1 MTITAIK
8 EATIGKPKTRLGT
21 TIYPIFLPDNSPK
34 NIKIA
39 TDDLVVSE
47 LETASVPQ
55 IQVHNPT
62 DSPLLIPAGKVLS
75 GGRQTRTVNVS
86 ILVAPGSTI
95 VIPVSCVEAGR
106 WHGEHRFEDS
116 KRFASRRVRM
126 EKQRSVARNV
136 KNLRT
141 KMSDQSAVWS
151 SIDAEMAS
159 RHLSSDTRSFLYAE
173 ESMNDEKK
181 RFTAVQELLN
191 EGPEPLQNG
200 IAIAQGDEVV
210 SVEMFA
216 SPDALK
222 SSYEALIRSAIFD
235 SPDKKV
241 KSPSEGAVQKFL
253 DQILSAET
261 TEATGVGLGT
271 EYHIENDKF
280 VAHALAYE
288 GKFLHANAF
297 ATLV

>member
-47 LETASVPQ
+47 LESASVPQ

-159 RHLSSDTRSFLYAE
+159 RHLSSDTKSFLYAE

-271 EYHIENDKF
+271 EYHIGNDKF

>member
-39 TDDLVVSE
+39 TDDLIVLE
-47 LETASVPQ
+47 LESASVPQ

>member
-34 NIKIA
+34 NIRIA

-47 LETASVPQ
+47 LESASVPQ

-106 WHGEHRFEDS
+106 WHGERRFEDS

-136 KNLRT
+136 KNLRM

-151 SIDAEMAS
+151 SIDSEMIS
-159 RHLSSDTRSFLYAE
+159 RHLSSDTKNFLYAE
-173 ESMNDEKK
+173 ESLNDEKE
-181 RFTAVQELLN
+181 RFAAVQELLN
-191 EGPEPLQNG
+191 EGPEPQQNG
-200 IAIAQGDEVV
+200 IAIAQGDEIV

-241 KSPSEGAVQKFL
+241 KSPSEDAVQAFL
-253 DQILSAET
+253 DQIISAET

>member
-21 TIYPIFLPDNSPK
+21 TFYPIFIPNNSPK

-47 LETASVPQ
+47 LKSASVPQ

-106 WHGEHRFEDS
+106 WHGQHRFEDS
-116 KRFASRRVRM
+116 RRFASRRVRM

-136 KNLRT
+136 KNLRM
-141 KMSDQSAVWS
+141 KMSDQGAVWN
-151 SIDAEMAS
+151 SIDSEMAA
-159 RHLSSDTRSFLYAE
+159 RHLFSDTKNFLYAE
-173 ESMNDEKK
+173 ESLNDEKE
-181 RFTAVQELLN
+181 RFSVVQELLN
-191 EGPEPLQNG
+191 EGPEPQQNG
-200 IAIAQGDEVV
+200 IAIAQGDKIV

-222 SSYEALIRSAIFD
+222 TSYEALIRSAIFD

-241 KSPSEGAVQKFL
+241 ESPSEDAVQAFL

-271 EYHIENDKF
+271 EYHIENEDF

>member
-21 TIYPIFLPDNSPK
+21 TIYPIFMPNKSPE

-47 LETASVPQ
+47 LESASVPQ

-106 WHGEHRFEDS
+106 WHGQHRFEDS
-116 KRFASRRVRM
+116 RRFASRRVRM

-136 KNLRT
+136 KNLRN
-141 KMSDQSAVWS
+141 KMSDQGAVWN
-151 SIDAEMAS
+151 SIDAEMIARDLHS
-159 RHLSSDTRSFLYAE
+159 ATSNFLYAE
-173 ESMNDEKK
+173 ESLTNETE
-181 RFTAVQELLN
+181 RFSAVQELLS
-191 EGPEPLQNG
+191 EGPEPQQNG
-200 IAIAQGDEVV
+200 IAIAQGKEIV

-216 SPDALK
+216 SPEALK

-235 SPDKKV
+235 SPDKTV
-241 KSPSEGAVQKFL
+241 KSPGEDAVQEFL

-261 TEATGVGLGT
+261 TEAAGVGLGT
-271 EYHIENDKF
+271 EYHVENEKF

-288 GKFLHANAF
+288 GQFLHANAF

>member
-21 TIYPIFLPDNSPK
+21 TIYPIFLPNNTPQ

-39 TDDLVVSE
+39 TDDLIVSE
-47 LETASVPQ
+47 LESASVPQ

-62 DSPLLIPAGKVLS
+62 NEPLLIPAGKVLS

-86 ILVAPGSTI
+86 ILVAAGATL
-95 VIPVSCVEAGR
+95 VIPVSCVESGR
-106 WHGEHRFEDS
+106 WRGGRRFEDS

-126 EKQRSVARNV
+126 DMQRSVARNV

-141 KMSDQSAVWS
+141 KVSDQGAVWN
-151 SIDAEMAS
+151 SIDSELIS
-159 RHLSSDTRSFLYAE
+159 RHLSSDTNNFLHAE
-173 ESMNDEKK
+173 ESLDGESD
-181 RFTAVQELLN
+181 RYAAVKEFLE

-200 IAIAQGDEVV
+200 IVIAQGDEVV
-210 SVEMFA
+210 SAEMFA

-235 SPDKKV
+235 SPEKEV
-241 KSPSEGAVQKFL
+241 KPPSEEAVREFL
-253 DQILSAET
+253 DQISTAES
-261 TEATGVGLGT
+261 TEAEGVGLGT

-280 VAHALAYE
+280 VAHALAYN

>member
-1 MTITAIK
+1 M
-8 EATIGKPKTRLGT
+8 
-21 TIYPIFLPDNSPK
+21 
-34 NIKIA
+34 
-39 TDDLVVSE
+39 
-47 LETASVPQ
+47 
-55 IQVHNPT
+55 
-62 DSPLLIPAGKVLS
+62 IPAGKVLS

-141 KMSDQSAVWS
+141 KTSDQSAVWS

-241 KSPSEGAVQKFL
+241 KSPSEDAVQKFL

>member
-1 MTITAIK
+1 MTITAMK

-39 TDDLVVSE
+39 TDDLIVSE
-47 LETASVPQ
+47 LESASVPQ

-95 VIPVSCVEAGR
+95 IIPVSCVEAGR
-106 WHGEHRFEDS
+106 WHGQQRFTDS
-116 KRFASRRVRM
+116 KRLPSRMVRM
-126 EKQRSVARNV
+126 EQHRSVARNV
-136 KNLRT
+136 KNF
-141 KMSDQSAVWS
+141 KSKNSDQGAVWN
-151 SIDAEMAS
+151 SIDQE
-159 RHLSSDTRSFLYAE
+159 LSMRNLDSATKNFLYAD
-173 ESMNDEKK
+173 ESLDGESD
-181 RFTAVQELLN
+181 RFSAVKELLK

-200 IAIAQGDEVV
+200 IVIAQGNEVV

-222 SSYEALIRSAIFD
+222 SSYEALIRSAILD
-235 SPDKKV
+235 SSREKV
-241 KSPSEGAVQKFL
+241 SPPREEQVREFL
-253 DQILSAET
+253 DQVSAAES
-261 TEATGVGLGT
+261 TEAEGVGLGT

>member
-34 NIKIA
+34 DIKIA
-39 TDDLVVSE
+39 TDELIVSE
-47 LETASVPQ
+47 LESASVPQ

-95 VIPVSCVEAGR
+95 IIPVSCVEAGR
-106 WHGEHRFEDS
+106 WHGQQRFTDS
-116 KRFASRRVRM
+116 KRLPSRMVRM
-126 EKQRSVARNV
+126 EQHRSVARNV
-136 KNLRT
+136 KNF
-141 KMSDQSAVWS
+141 KSKNSDQGAVWN
-151 SIDAEMAS
+151 SIDQE
-159 RHLSSDTRSFLYAE
+159 LSMRNLNSATKNFLYAD
-173 ESMNDEKK
+173 ESLDGESD
-181 RFTAVQELLN
+181 RFSAVKELLK
-191 EGPEPLQNG
+191 EGPEPQQNG
-200 IAIAQGDEVV
+200 IVIAQGNEVV

-222 SSYEALIRSAIFD
+222 SSYEALIRSAILD
-235 SPDKKV
+235 SPIKKV
-241 KSPSEGAVQKFL
+241 SPPREEQVQEFL
-253 DQILSAET
+253 DQVSAAES
-261 TEATGVGLGT
+261 TEAEGVGLGT

>member
-8 EATIGKPKTRLGT
+8 EARIGKPKTRLGT
-21 TIYPIFLPDNSPK
+21 TIYPIFLPDNSPAD
-34 NIKIA
+34 IKIA
-39 TDDLVVSE
+39 TDELIVSE
-47 LETASVPQ
+47 LESASVPQ

-62 DSPLLIPAGKVLS
+62 AAPLLIPAGMVLS

-86 ILVAPGSTI
+86 ILVAAGSTI

-106 WHGEHRFEDS
+106 WNGQRRFTDS
-116 KRFASRRVRM
+116 KRLPSRMVRM
-126 EKQRSVARNV
+126 EKHRSVARNV
-136 KNLRT
+136 KNFNS
-141 KMSDQSAVWS
+141 KNSDQGAVWD
-151 SIDAEMAS
+151 SIE
-159 RHLSSDTRSFLYAE
+159 RELSSRGLDSATNNFLYAD
-173 ESMNDEKK
+173 ESLDRESD
-181 RFTAVQELLN
+181 RYAAVRELI
-191 EGPEPLQNG
+191 EQGPEPLQNG
-200 IAIAQGDEVV
+200 IVIAQGDEVV

-222 SSYEALIRSAIFD
+222 SSYEALIRSAILD
-235 SPDKKV
+235 SPIKEV
-241 KSPSEGAVQKFL
+241 KPPREEQVREFL
-253 DQILSAET
+253 DQISSAET

-271 EYHIENDKF
+271 EYHFENDKF

>member
-141 KMSDQSAVWS
+141 KTSDQSAVWS

-271 EYHIENDKF
+271 EYHIGNDKF

>member
-1 MTITAIK
+1 MTIIAIK

-21 TIYPIFLPDNSPK
+21 TLYPIFIPNNSPK

-47 LETASVPQ
+47 LESASVPQ

-62 DSPLLIPAGKVLS
+62 KNPLLIPAGKVLS

-106 WHGEHRFEDS
+106 WHGQHRFEDS
-116 KRFASRRVRM
+116 RRFASRRVRM

-136 KNLRT
+136 KNLRN
-141 KMSDQSAVWS
+141 KMSDQGAVWN
-151 SIDAEMAS
+151 SIDSELIS
-159 RHLSSDTRSFLYAE
+159 RHRASKTKNFLYAE
-173 ESMNDEKK
+173 ESLNDEKE
-181 RFTAVQELLN
+181 RFSVVQELLN
-191 EGPEPLQNG
+191 EGPEPQQNG
-200 IAIAQGDEVV
+200 IAIAQGDKVV

-222 SSYEALIRSAIFD
+222 TSYEALIRSAIFD
-235 SPDKKV
+235 SPEKKV
-241 KSPSEGAVQKFL
+241 KAP
-253 DQILSAET
+253 
-261 TEATGVGLGT
+261 
-271 EYHIENDKF
+271 
-280 VAHALAYE
+280 
-288 GKFLHANAF
+288 
-297 ATLV
+297 

>member
-8 EATIGKPKTRLGT
+8 EATIGTPKNRLGT
-21 TIYPIFLPDNSPK
+21 TIYPIFLPNNSPE

-47 LETASVPQ
+47 LESASVPQ

-106 WHGEHRFEDS
+106 WHGQHRFEDS

-136 KNLRT
+136 KNLRS
-141 KMSDQSAVWS
+141 KVSDQGAVWD
-151 SIDAEMAS
+151 SIEAEMIVRDLHSA
-159 RHLSSDTRSFLYAE
+159 TKNFLYAE
-173 ESMNDEKK
+173 ESLTNERE
-181 RFTAVQELLN
+181 RFSAVQELLS
-191 EGPEPLQNG
+191 EGPEPEQNG
-200 IAIAQGDEVV
+200 IAIAQGKEIV

-235 SPDKKV
+235 SPNKKV
-241 KSPSEGAVQKFL
+241 KSPSEDAVQEFL

-261 TEATGVGLGT
+261 TEAAGVGLGT
-271 EYHIENDKF
+271 EYHVENEKF

-288 GKFLHANAF
+288 GQFLHANAF

>member
-21 TIYPIFLPDNSPK
+21 TIYPIFMPNKSPK

-47 LETASVPQ
+47 LESASVPQ

-106 WHGEHRFEDS
+106 WHGQHRFEDS
-116 KRFASRRVRM
+116 RRFASRRVRM

-136 KNLRT
+136 KNLRN
-141 KMSDQSAVWS
+141 KMSDQGAVWN
-151 SIDAEMAS
+151 SIDAEMIARDLHS
-159 RHLSSDTRSFLYAE
+159 ATSNFLYAE
-173 ESMNDEKK
+173 ESLTNETE
-181 RFTAVQELLN
+181 RFSAVQELLS
-191 EGPEPLQNG
+191 EGPEPQQNG
-200 IAIAQGDEVV
+200 IAIAQGKEIV

-216 SPDALK
+216 SPEALK

-235 SPDKKV
+235 SPDKTV
-241 KSPSEGAVQKFL
+241 KSPGEDAVQEFL

-261 TEATGVGLGT
+261 TEAAGVGLGT
-271 EYHIENDKF
+271 EYHVENEKF

-288 GKFLHANAF
+288 GQFLHANAF

>member
-39 TDDLVVSE
+39 TDDLIVSE
-47 LETASVPQ
+47 LESASVPQ

-62 DSPLLIPAGKVLS
+62 NEPLLIPAGKVLS

-159 RHLSSDTRSFLYAE
+159 RHLSSDTKSFLYAE

>member
-21 TIYPIFLPDNSPK
+21 TIYPIFLPNNSPE

-47 LETASVPQ
+47 LESASVPQ

-86 ILVAPGSTI
+86 ILVAPESTI

-106 WHGEHRFEDS
+106 WHGQHRFEDS
-116 KRFASRRVRM
+116 RRFASRRVRM

-136 KNLRT
+136 KNLRN
-141 KMSDQSAVWS
+141 KMSDQGAVWD
-151 SIDAEMAS
+151 SIEAEMIARDLHS
-159 RHLSSDTRSFLYAE
+159 ATSNFLYAE
-173 ESMNDEKK
+173 ESLTNERE
-181 RFTAVQELLN
+181 RFSAVQELLS
-191 EGPEPLQNG
+191 EGPEPEQNG
-200 IAIAQGDEVV
+200 IAIAQGKEIV

-216 SPDALK
+216 SPEALK

-235 SPDKKV
+235 SPDKTV
-241 KSPSEGAVQKFL
+241 KSPGEDAVQEFL

-261 TEATGVGLGT
+261 TEAAGVGLGT
-271 EYHIENDKF
+271 EYHVENEKF
-280 VAHALAYE
+280 VAHALAYK
-288 GKFLHANAF
+288 GRFLHANAF

>member
-1 MTITAIK
+1 MTITAMK

-34 NIKIA
+34 DIKIA
-39 TDDLVVSE
+39 TDDLIVSE
-47 LETASVPQ
+47 LESASVPP

-95 VIPVSCVEAGR
+95 IIPVSCVEAGR
-106 WHGEHRFEDS
+106 WHGQRRFEDS
-116 KRFASRRVRM
+116 KRYSSRSVRM
-126 EKQRSVARNV
+126 AKQRSVARNV
-136 KNLRT
+136 KSMQT
-141 KMSDQSAVWS
+141 KNSDQGAVWS
-151 SIDAEMAS
+151 SIDAELTR
-159 RHLSSDTRSFLYAE
+159 RHLDSDTKNFLYAE
-173 ESMNDEKK
+173 ESLNNETE
-181 RFTAVQELLN
+181 RFAAVQELLN
-191 EGPEPLQNG
+191 EGPEPQQNG

-241 KSPSEGAVQKFL
+241 ESPSEDAVQKFL

-271 EYHIENDKF
+271 EYHFENDKF

>member
-39 TDDLVVSE
+39 TDDLIVSE
-47 LETASVPQ
+47 LESASVPQ

-86 ILVAPGSTI
+86 ILVAAGSTI
-95 VIPVSCVEAGR
+95 IVPVSCVEAGR
-106 WHGEHRFEDS
+106 WHGQRRFEDS

-126 EKQRSVARNV
+126 DMQRGVARNV

-141 KMSDQSAVWS
+141 KMSDQGAVWD
-151 SIDAEMAS
+151 SIDAELIS
-159 RHLSSDTRSFLYAE
+159 RHLSSDTKNFLFAE
-173 ESMNDEKK
+173 ESLNDEKE
-181 RFTAVQELLN
+181 RFEAVQELLN
-191 EGPEPLQNG
+191 EGPEPQQNG
-200 IAIAQGDEVV
+200 IAIAQGDEIV

-241 KSPSEGAVQKFL
+241 KSPSEDAVQAFL

-271 EYHIENDKF
+271 EYHLENDKF

>member
-21 TIYPIFLPDNSPK
+21 TIYPIFMPNNSPE

-39 TDDLVVSE
+39 ADDLVVSE
-47 LETASVPQ
+47 LESASVPQ

-86 ILVAPGSTI
+86 ILVAPESTI

-106 WHGEHRFEDS
+106 WHGQHRFEDS

-136 KNLRT
+136 KNLRN
-141 KMSDQSAVWS
+141 KMSDQGAVWN
-151 SIDAEMAS
+151 SIEAEMIA
-159 RHLSSDTRSFLYAE
+159 RDLHSSTSNFLYAE
-173 ESMNDEKK
+173 ESLNDERE
-181 RFTAVQELLN
+181 RFSAVQELLS
-191 EGPEPLQNG
+191 EGPEPQQNG
-200 IAIAQGDEVV
+200 IAIAQGKEIV

-216 SPDALK
+216 SPEALK

-235 SPDKKV
+235 SPDKTV
-241 KSPSEGAVQKFL
+241 KSPGEDAVQEFL

-261 TEATGVGLGT
+261 TEAAGVGLGT
-271 EYHIENDKF
+271 EYHVENEKF
-280 VAHALAYE
+280 IAHALAYE
-288 GKFLHANAF
+288 GQFLHANAF

>member
-8 EATIGKPKTRLGT
+8 EATIGKPKTLLGT

-47 LETASVPQ
+47 LESASVPQ

-95 VIPVSCVEAGR
+95 IIPVSCVEAGR
-106 WHGEHRFEDS
+106 WHGQHRFEDS
-116 KRFASRRVRM
+116 KRFASRSVRM
-126 EKQRSVARNV
+126 AKQRSVARNV
-136 KNLRT
+136 KNLRN
-141 KMSDQSAVWS
+141 KMSDQGAVWN
-151 SIDAEMAS
+151 SIDSELIS
-159 RHLSSDTRSFLYAE
+159 RHLASETKNFLYAD
-173 ESMNDEKK
+173 ESLNNENK
-181 RFTAVQELLN
+181 RFSAVQELLE
-191 EGPEPLQNG
+191 EGPEPEQNG
-200 IAIAQGDEVV
+200 VAIAQGNEIV
-210 SVEMFA
+210 SVEVFA
-216 SPDALK
+216 SPEALK

-241 KSPSEGAVQKFL
+241 KSPGEDAVQKFL

-261 TEATGVGLGT
+261 TEAAGVGLGT
-271 EYHIENDKF
+271 EYHVENDKF

-288 GKFLHANAF
+288 GQFLHANAF

>member
-39 TDDLVVSE
+39 TDDLIVSE
-47 LETASVPQ
+47 LESASVPQ

-62 DSPLLIPAGKVLS
+62 DNPLLIPAGKVLS

-86 ILVAPGSTI
+86 ILVAAGSTI
-95 VIPVSCVEAGR
+95 IIPVSCVEAGR
-106 WHGEHRFEDS
+106 WHGQRRFEDS

-126 EKQRSVARNV
+126 DMQRGVARNV

-141 KMSDQSAVWS
+141 KTSDQGAVWD
-151 SIDAEMAS
+151 SIDAELIS
-159 RHLSSDTRSFLYAE
+159 RHLSSDTKNFLYAE
-173 ESMNDEKK
+173 ESLNDEKE
-181 RFTAVQELLN
+181 RFEAVQELLN
-191 EGPEPLQNG
+191 EGPEPQQNG
-200 IAIAQGDEVV
+200 IAIAQGDEIV

-241 KSPSEGAVQKFL
+241 KSPSEDAVQAFL

>member
-39 TDDLVVSE
+39 TDDLIVSE
-47 LETASVPQ
+47 LESASVPQ

-86 ILVAPGSTI
+86 ILVAAGSTI
-95 VIPVSCVEAGR
+95 IIPVSCVEAGR

-126 EKQRSVARNV
+126 DMQRGVARNV
-136 KNLRT
+136 KNLRM
-141 KMSDQSAVWS
+141 KMSDQGAVWD
-151 SIDAEMAS
+151 SIDAELIS
-159 RHLSSDTRSFLYAE
+159 RHLSSDTKNFLFAE
-173 ESMNDEKK
+173 ESLNDEKE
-181 RFTAVQELLN
+181 RFAAVQELLN
-191 EGPEPLQNG
+191 EGPEPEQNG
-200 IAIAQGDEVV
+200 IAIAQGDEIV

-241 KSPSEGAVQKFL
+241 KSPSEDAVQAFL

-297 ATLV
+297 ATFV

>member
-47 LETASVPQ
+47 LESASVPQ

-62 DSPLLIPAGKVLS
+62 NEPLLIPAGKVLS

-271 EYHIENDKF
+271 EYHIGNDKF

>member
-1 MTITAIK
+1 M
-8 EATIGKPKTRLGT
+8 
-21 TIYPIFLPDNSPK
+21 
-34 NIKIA
+34 
-39 TDDLVVSE
+39 
-47 LETASVPQ
+47 PQ

>member
-47 LETASVPQ
+47 LESASVPQ

-141 KMSDQSAVWS
+141 KTSDQSAVWS

-159 RHLSSDTRSFLYAE
+159 RHLSSDTKSFLYAE

>member
-47 LETASVPQ
+47 LESASVPQ

-159 RHLSSDTRSFLYAE
+159 RHLSSDTKSFLYAE

>member
-21 TIYPIFLPDNSPK
+21 TIYPIFLPNNAPK

-47 LETASVPQ
+47 LESASVPQ

-62 DSPLLIPAGKVLS
+62 DSLLLIPAGKVLS

-86 ILVAPGSTI
+86 ILVAPRSTI

-106 WHGEHRFEDS
+106 WHGLHRFEDS
-116 KRFASRRVRM
+116 RRFASRRVRM

-136 KNLRT
+136 KNLRN
-141 KMSDQSAVWS
+141 KMSDQGAVWN
-151 SIDAEMAS
+151 SIEAEMI
-159 RHLSSDTRSFLYAE
+159 TRDLHSATKNFLYAE
-173 ESMNDEKK
+173 ESLNDERE
-181 RFTAVQELLN
+181 RFSAVQELLS
-191 EGPEPLQNG
+191 EGPEPEQNG
-200 IAIAQGDEVV
+200 IAIAQGKEIV

-216 SPDALK
+216 SPEALK

-235 SPDKKV
+235 SPDKKI
-241 KSPSEGAVQKFL
+241 KSPSEDAVQDFL

-261 TEATGVGLGT
+261 TEAAGVGLGT
-271 EYHIENDKF
+271 EYHVENEKF

-288 GKFLHANAF
+288 GQFLHANAF

>member
-39 TDDLVVSE
+39 TDDLIVSE
-47 LETASVPQ
+47 LESASVPQ

-62 DSPLLIPAGKVLS
+62 NEPLLIPAGKVLS

-141 KMSDQSAVWS
+141 KTSDQSAVWS

-159 RHLSSDTRSFLYAE
+159 RHLSSDTKSFLYAE

>member
-1 MTITAIK
+1 MTITAMK

-39 TDDLVVSE
+39 TDDLIVSE
-47 LETASVPQ
+47 LESASVPQ

-62 DSPLLIPAGKVLS
+62 DSPLLIAAGKVLS

-95 VIPVSCVEAGR
+95 IIPVSCVEAGR
-106 WHGEHRFEDS
+106 WHGQQRFTDS
-116 KRFASRRVRM
+116 KRLPSRMVRM
-126 EKQRSVARNV
+126 EQHRSVARNV
-136 KNLRT
+136 KNF
-141 KMSDQSAVWS
+141 KSKNSDQGAVWN
-151 SIDAEMAS
+151 SIDQE
-159 RHLSSDTRSFLYAE
+159 LSMRNLDSATKNFLYAD
-173 ESMNDEKK
+173 ESLDGESD
-181 RFTAVQELLN
+181 RFSAVKELLK

-200 IAIAQGDEVV
+200 IVIAQGNEVV

-222 SSYEALIRSAIFD
+222 SSYEALIRSAILD
-235 SPDKKV
+235 SSREKV
-241 KSPSEGAVQKFL
+241 SPPREEQVREFL
-253 DQILSAET
+253 DQVSAAES
-261 TEATGVGLGT
+261 TEAEGVGLGT

>member
-39 TDDLVVSE
+39 TDDLIVSE
-47 LETASVPQ
+47 LESASVPQ

-62 DSPLLIPAGKVLS
+62 DNPLLIPAGKVLS

-86 ILVAPGSTI
+86 ILVAAGSTI
-95 VIPVSCVEAGR
+95 IIPVSCVEAGR

-126 EKQRSVARNV
+126 DMQRGVARNV
-136 KNLRT
+136 KNLRM
-141 KMSDQSAVWS
+141 KMSDQGAVWD
-151 SIDAEMAS
+151 SIDAELIS
-159 RHLSSDTRSFLYAE
+159 RHLSSDTKNFLFAE
-173 ESMNDEKK
+173 ESLNDEKE
-181 RFTAVQELLN
+181 RFEAVQELLN
-191 EGPEPLQNG
+191 EGPEPQQNG
-200 IAIAQGDEVV
+200 IAIAQGDEIV

-241 KSPSEGAVQKFL
+241 KSPSEDAVQAFL

>member
-39 TDDLVVSE
+39 TDDLIVSE
-47 LETASVPQ
+47 LESASVPQ

-62 DSPLLIPAGKVLS
+62 DNPLLIPAGKVLS

-86 ILVAPGSTI
+86 ILVAAGSTI
-95 VIPVSCVEAGR
+95 IIPVSCVEAGR
-106 WHGEHRFEDS
+106 WHGGHRFEDS

-136 KNLRT
+136 KNLRM

-151 SIDAEMAS
+151 SIDSEMIS
-159 RHLSSDTRSFLYAE
+159 RHLSSDTKNFLFAE
-173 ESMNDEKK
+173 ESLNDEKE
-181 RFTAVQELLN
+181 RFAAVQELLN
-191 EGPEPLQNG
+191 EGPEPQQNG
-200 IAIAQGDEVV
+200 IAIAQGDEIV

-241 KSPSEGAVQKFL
+241 KSPSEDAVQAFL